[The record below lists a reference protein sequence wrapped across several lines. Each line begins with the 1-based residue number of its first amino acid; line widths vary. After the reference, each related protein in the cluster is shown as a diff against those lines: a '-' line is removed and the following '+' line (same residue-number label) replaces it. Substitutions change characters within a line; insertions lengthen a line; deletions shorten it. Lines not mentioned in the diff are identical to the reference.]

1 MKAAIA
7 ELSDLPGGRRLVVV
21 ANREPYVHRRTA
33 RGVEIEH
40 PSGGVVA
47 ALDPVMQASGGTW
60 IAWGSGDA
68 DFEVTDAR
76 GRIRVPPGQDAYTL
90 KRVNLTQAEVDG
102 YYYGYANQALWP
114 LCHMAM
120 AHARFRRRSWELYQ
134 AVNRRFADAIFEE
147 ADADALVWVHDYHL
161 ALVPRYLRTRR
172 PEQFIMH
179 FWHIPWPAWD
189 IFRACPQ
196 RTDILEGLVAAD
208 LMVFQH
214 PRHVEHFLE
223 CAEREL
229 GATVNRDDGLVEYDG
244 RVTHVEAFPVSVD
257 FAALDAQARSPE
269 SDEWMAKLR
278 KRHGL
283 QGKIVALGVDRLDY
297 TKGIPERLRALDRL
311 FQRFPEYRGRLVFI
325 QKSAPSRTQIKAYRD
340 LQRQVEREVSRLN
353 ATWGKGEWRPV
364 LHLTR
369 PLPPVGLAAL
379 YRLADLCLVSS
390 LQDGMNLVAK
400 EYVACQ
406 VDRRGVLLLSEL
418 AGARDE
424 LSWALPINPYDAQGT
439 AVTLA
444 HAAEMSPSDRA
455 ERMDH
460 LRAYVAEHDIY
471 EWMREHLRAAAHLI
485 AARASTRWIRDHAR
499 EIRGR
504 IVGRKALAILL
515 DFDGTLAPI
524 VAVPEEASLPAPIRD
539 TLHRLTGAP
548 ETVVAVV
555 SGRALDDIRGRVA
568 IDGVV
573 YAGNHGLEIAG
584 PQWTWTHPQAEES
597 RPLVAESC
605 ARLGERLGA
614 IPGVIIENKRLTA
627 SVHYRLTPH
636 PYIETV
642 RMAVYEE
649 ADRSGGAL
657 VVRQGKKVFELQP
670 YVAWDKGRAVRWI
683 LGRALGDRWP
693 DEAAVI
699 YVGDD
704 RTDEDAFLALP
715 DPAVTVKVGA
725 NPVSTAARYAA
736 RDIREVE
743 EFLQQLA
750 AWLGLDRDPREVA
763 EGMRS

>member
-7 ELSDLPGGRRLVVV
+7 ELSDLLGGHRLVVV
-21 ANREPYVHRRTA
+21 SNREPYAHRRTA
-33 RGVEIEH
+33 EGVEIEH

-76 GRIRVPPGQDAYTL
+76 GRVRVPPERDAYTL
-90 KRVNLTQAEVDG
+90 KRVALTQAEVDG

-114 LCHMAM
+114 LCHMAL
-120 AHARFRRRSWELYQ
+120 AHARFRRRPWDLYQ
-134 AVNRRFADAIFEE
+134 AANHRFAEAVLEETDPDAV
-147 ADADALVWVHDYHL
+147 VWVHDYHL
-161 ALVPRYLRTRR
+161 ALVPRYVRARR

-196 RTDILEGLVAAD
+196 RTEILEGLLATD

-214 PRHVEHFLE
+214 PRHAEHFLE

-229 GATVNRDDGLVEYDG
+229 GAPVNRDEGLVEHDG
-244 RVTHVEAFPVSVD
+244 RVTHVEAFPISVD
-257 FAALDAQARSPE
+257 FAALDARARSPE
-269 SDEWMAKLR
+269 CERWMVQLQ

-311 FQRFPEYRGRLVFI
+311 FERFPEYRGRLVFI
-325 QKSAPSRTQIKAYRD
+325 QKSAPTRTQIKAYRD
-340 LQRQVEREVSRLN
+340 LQRQVERDVVRLN
-353 ATWGKGEWRPV
+353 SSWGRAQWRPV
-364 LHLTR
+364 VHITR
-369 PLPPVGLAAL
+369 PLPPAGMAAL
-379 YRLADLCLVSS
+379 LRLADLCVVSS

-406 VDRRGVLLLSEL
+406 IDRRGVLLLSEL
-418 AGARDE
+418 AGAREE

-439 AVTLA
+439 AATIA
-444 HAAEMSPSDRA
+444 HAAEMPPSERA

-471 EWMREHLRAAAHLI
+471 EWMREHMRAAAHLI
-485 AARASTRWIRDHAR
+485 AARASTRWIQDHAR

-504 IVGRKALAILL
+504 VVGRKALALLL

-524 VAVPEEASLPAPIRD
+524 VPVPEEASLPDPIHR
-539 TLHRLTGAP
+539 TLERLAHGSEAL
-548 ETVVAVV
+548 VAVI
-555 SGRALDDIRGRVA
+555 SGRGLEEIRRRVG
-568 IDGVV
+568 IEGIV

-584 PQWTWTHPQAEES
+584 PRWAWTHPQAEES
-597 RPLVAESC
+597 RPLVAEAC

-614 IPGVIIENKRLTA
+614 IPGVIIEDKQLTA

-649 ADRSGGAL
+649 ADRSAGAL
-657 VVRQGKKVFELQP
+657 VVRQGKKVFELHP

-693 DEAAVI
+693 EEAAVI

-704 RTDEDAFLALP
+704 RTDEDGFLALP

-725 NPVSTAARYAA
+725 NPASTAARYAA
-736 RDIREVE
+736 RDVREVG

-750 AWLGLDRDPREVA
+750 SWLGLDPDPREVV
-763 EGMRS
+763 ERLRS